1 MSAIW
6 LTMIGVGV
14 LTFLTRLSFIALLER
29 WRTPPL
35 VQRAL
40 RFVPVSV
47 LTAIFVPDLL
57 IQDQTL
63 NVSLTNERLIAGMIA
78 ILVAWRTKNVV
89 WTILAGMI
97 AFWVV
102 KIWF

>member
-63 NVSLTNERLIAGMIA
+63 NISLTNERLIAGMIA